1 VNYKDA
7 VHKLYRNTESKST
20 RCSLPTEGKSGTSH
34 QEYKQQTWWEAQ
46 SSLCGV
52 PNGISYELDKDRTN
66 RIKAL
71 GNSIV
76 PLIAY
81 EIGKA
86 IISAEDQSD

>member
-1 VNYKDA
+1 MAY
-7 VHKLYRNTESKST
+7 
-20 RCSLPTEGKSGTSH
+20 P
-34 QEYKQQTWWEAQ
+34 Q
-46 SSLCGV
+46 
-52 PNGISYELDKDRTN
+52 ELDKDRTN